1 MSGPP
6 KVCSPAPPSSAT
18 DAPLGTETTLPPSP
32 AQVTTCGQS
41 ELWLLLL
48 LSLAEGGG
56 SSYDSRKLRHTLG
69 TPRRGWSTRIEDVF
83 GQERGPT
90 RSGLGNGVWR
100 AGNGAWHTRQGNRGA
115 DCGRRLGPWGPWPL
129 KCPHPPPRACG
140 LSVTGQLSWLRH
152 HVRGRAAGL
161 LNPPDPLP
169 TSLGPW
175 VPCAS
180 PGGASTA
187 SSAGPTG
194 EGVGG
199 LGQLTEPL
207 SGTLQGDLA
216 REEPRGQGTS
226 QEKAP
231 LRFHCHKFN
240 VFKHWQN
247 PSFSLPLGLSL
258 NPGPHSPR
266 TPSVF

>member
-1 MSGPP
+1 M
-6 KVCSPAPPSSAT
+6 
-18 DAPLGTETTLPPSP
+18 GT
-32 AQVTTCGQS
+32 
-41 ELWLLLL
+41 
-48 LSLAEGGG
+48 
-56 SSYDSRKLRHTLG
+56 
-69 TPRRGWSTRIEDVF
+69 F
-83 GQERGPT
+83 GQKERGPT

-129 KCPHPPPRACG
+129 KCPPPPPRACG

-161 LNPPDPLP
+161 LNSPDPLP

-240 VFKHWQN
+240 VFKNWQN
-247 PSFSLPLGLSL
+247 PTSTRLTQPLPPSRQISLRGHRPSFSLPLGLSL

-266 TPSVF
+266 TPSSFRRATADTEPPCPGAGGPAPAPCQPPCSLRWDVPFSIASPPCVAGQ